1 MTSEWHVP
9 EELLARF
16 LHTEASREESQRV
29 VRHLMT
35 GCPSCLALSFEL
47 TSKLGLFTALPEGAK
62 AGWEQAYE
70 QVFARAL
77 AFASEEERRLALEK
91 LRGWA
96 RWAELEPLNPQLR
109 FATIESDSRFH
120 TFGVYQRL
128 LEASRWHRSTE
139 PAEAVDIVRLA
150 LMVAER
156 LDPALMGEKRVSD
169 LKVSAW
175 AELGNAKRIAEDF
188 EGARR
193 AFNEAWRILGTGEG
207 DSIEEGH
214 LISLEASYMKDVGEF
229 EMAESSLG
237 GALEIYRRAGDLH
250 QQGRV
255 LLKMG
260 EIIGHL
266 HPGKGIA
273 RIRQALAIMETAKEP
288 RLEICAEHALA
299 WFLNDNGQSEE
310 ALAVLERARPLYRQF
325 RDDLTQLRL
334 HWLEARIAYRLG
346 EYGEAESIF
355 SQIWEE
361 FRVRN
366 LNQEVVLVTI
376 DLAQVLTA
384 KDETERAA
392 QLAAECYSIMKNW
405 GLHKDALAAW
415 IVFQEAL
422 SQEMARGELF
432 GRVGEYFR
440 RHWFIPAQFE
450 GSSPPR

>member
-9 EELLARF
+9 EGLLARF
-16 LHTEASREESQRV
+16 LRTEATREEAQKV
-29 VRHLMT
+29 VRHLLT
-35 GCPSCLALSFEL
+35 GCPSCLALSFDV

-70 QVFARAL
+70 QVFVRAL

-96 RWAELEPLNPQLR
+96 RWAEIEPLSPQLR
-109 FATIESDSRFH
+109 FTTIESDPRFH
-120 TFGVYQRL
+120 TFGVYERL
-128 LEASRWHRSTE
+128 LEASRWHRSME
-139 PAEAVDIVRLA
+139 PAEAVDIVRAA

-156 LDPALMGEKRVSD
+156 LDPSVLGEERLAD
-169 LKVSAW
+169 LKASAW

-193 AFNEAWRILGTGEG
+193 AFNEAWQILESGTG
-207 DSIEEGH
+207 SKMEEAR

-229 EMAESSLG
+229 ELAESSLAE
-237 GALEIYRRAGDLH
+237 ALQLYRQAREPH
-250 QQGRV
+250 EQGRI
-255 LLKMG
+255 LIQMG

-266 HPGKGIA
+266 DPKRGVDHLQ
-273 RIRQALAIMETAKEP
+273 RALALIDRSREP
-288 RLEICAEHALA
+288 RLDLCAQHALA
-299 WFLNDNGQSEE
+299 QFLSDSGQPEE
-310 ALAVLERARPLYRQF
+310 GLAVLERARPLYQQF
-325 RDDLTQLRL
+325 RDDLTHLRL
-334 HWLEARIAYRLG
+334 HWVEGKIAYHLG
-346 EYGEAESIF
+346 EHDEAESIF

-366 LNQEVVLVTI
+366 LNQEVILVTI

-384 KDETERAA
+384 KGETERAA

-415 IVFQEAL
+415 VVFQEAL
-422 SQEMARGELF
+422 SKENVWSVFF
-432 GRVGEYFR
+432 GRFGEYFR
-440 RHWFIPAQFE
+440 RHWYMPARFE
-450 GSSPPR
+450 GTV

>member
-9 EELLARF
+9 EALLARF
-16 LHTEASREESQRV
+16 LRTEASKEESQRV
-29 VRHLMT
+29 VRHLLT

-70 QVFARAL
+70 EVFARAL
-77 AFASEEERRLALEK
+77 VFASEEERRLALEK

-96 RWAELEPLNPQLR
+96 RWAEIEPLSPQQR
-109 FATIESDSRFH
+109 FVTIESDPRFY
-120 TFGVYQRL
+120 TFGVYERL
-128 LEASRWHRSTE
+128 LEASRWHRSTD
-139 PAEAVDIVRLA
+139 PAESVDIVRAA

-156 LDPALMGEKRVSD
+156 LDPAVMGEKLVAD
-169 LKVSAW
+169 LKVAAW

-214 LISLEASYMKDVGEF
+214 LISLEASYMKDIGEF

-237 GALEIYRRAGDLH
+237 GALEIYQRAGDVH

-266 HPGKGIA
+266 HPEKGIA
-273 RIRQALAIMETAKEP
+273 HIRRALEIIETAKEP
-288 RLEICAEHALA
+288 WLEICAEHALA

-310 ALAVLERARPLYRQF
+310 ALVVLERARPLYRHF

-334 HWLEARIAYRLG
+334 HRLEARIAYRLG
-346 EYGEAESIF
+346 EYDEAESIF

-361 FRVRN
+361 FRIRN

-384 KDETERAA
+384 KGEPERAA

-415 IVFQEAL
+415 VVFQEAL
-422 SQEMARGELF
+422 SREHIRSVFF
-432 GRVGEYFR
+432 GGFGEYFR
-440 RHWFIPAQFE
+440 RHWYIPARFE
-450 GSSPPR
+450 DRV

>member
-1 MTSEWHVP
+1 MAPEWHVP

-77 AFASEEERRLALEK
+77 AFASEEERRLALEN

-96 RWAELEPLNPQLR
+96 RWAELEPLNPQVR
-109 FATIESDSRFH
+109 FATIESDPRFH

-128 LEASRWHRSTE
+128 LEASRWHRSKE
-139 PAEAVDIVRLA
+139 PAEAVDIVRAA
-150 LMVAER
+150 LRVAEQIDPVPLGEER
-156 LDPALMGEKRVSD
+156 LAD
-169 LKVSAW
+169 LKASAW
-175 AELGNAKRIAEDF
+175 AELGNAQRIAEDF

-193 AFNEAWRILGTGEG
+193 AFNEAWRILETGTGEPA
-207 DSIEEGH
+207 EEAH
-214 LISLEASYMKDVGEF
+214 LISLEASYMRDIGEF
-229 EMAESSLG
+229 EIAES
-237 GALEIYRRAGDLH
+237 ALAEALRLYQKADDTHL
-250 QQGRV
+250 QGRTF
-255 LLKMG
+255 LKMG
-260 EIIGHL
+260 NVIGYLSPGRGLL
-266 HPGKGIA
+266 HIRKAIA
-273 RIRQALAIMETAKEP
+273 LMDISKEP
-288 RLEICAEHALA
+288 RLGLCAQHDLAL
-299 WFLNDNGQSEE
+299 FLTENGQPEE
-310 ALAVLERARPLYRQF
+310 ALAVLERARPLYQQF
-325 RDDLTQLRL
+325 RDDVTQLRL
-334 HWLEARIAYRLG
+334 HWVEGKIAYRLG

-376 DLAQVLTA
+376 DLAQVLAA

-415 IVFQEAL
+415 LVFQEAL
-422 SQEMARGELF
+422 SEEMARGELF
-432 GRVGEYFR
+432 GRLGEYFR

-450 GSSPPR
+450 GSSSSK

>member
-1 MTSEWHVP
+1 MAPEWHVP

-16 LHTEASREESQRV
+16 LRTEASREEAQRV
-29 VRHLMT
+29 VRHLLT
-35 GCPSCLALSFEL
+35 DCPSCLALSFEL
-47 TSKLGLFTALPEGAK
+47 TSKLGLFAALPEGAK

-70 QVFARAL
+70 QVFTRAL

-109 FATIESDSRFH
+109 FATIESDPRFH

-128 LEASRWHRSTE
+128 LDASRWHRSTE
-139 PAEAVDIVRLA
+139 PAEAVDIVRAA

-156 LDPALMGEKRVSD
+156 LDPAVFGEERLAD
-169 LKVSAW
+169 LKASAW

-193 AFNEAWRILGTGEG
+193 AFNEAWKILESGTG
-207 DSIEEGH
+207 DPCEEAR
-214 LISLEASYMKDVGEF
+214 LISLEASYMKDIGEF
-229 EMAESSLG
+229 ELAESSLAE
-237 GALEIYRRAGDLH
+237 ALQLYRQVRESH
-250 QQGRV
+250 EQGRILV
-255 LLKMG
+255 QMG

-266 HPGKGIA
+266 DPKRGVEHLQ
-273 RIRQALAIMETAKEP
+273 RALALIDRSREP
-288 RLEICAEHALA
+288 RLDLCAQHALA
-299 WFLNDNGQSEE
+299 QFLSDSGHLEE
-310 ALAVLERARPLYRQF
+310 GLAVLEQARPLYKQF

-334 HWLEARIAYRLG
+334 HWVEGKIAYRLG
-346 EYGEAESIF
+346 EYDEAESIF

-415 IVFQEAL
+415 VVFQEAL
-422 SQEMARGELF
+422 SKENVRNVFF
-432 GRVGEYFR
+432 GRFGEYFR
-440 RHWFIPAQFE
+440 RHWYIPARFE
-450 GSSPPR
+450 GKV